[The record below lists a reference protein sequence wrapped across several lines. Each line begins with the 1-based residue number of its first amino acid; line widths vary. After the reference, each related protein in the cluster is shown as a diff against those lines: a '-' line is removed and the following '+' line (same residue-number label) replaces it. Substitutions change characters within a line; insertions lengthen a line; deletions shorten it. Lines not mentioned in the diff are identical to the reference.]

1 MLIKTND
8 LEALTDYLTEI
19 NGLTTPVRGPKPWL
33 AVEGEHFRRRYVS
46 DLRLESNGSGPGWR
60 RSWKERSAAGAPNKT
75 GMCKKTN
82 G

>member
-33 AVEGEHFRRRYVS
+33 AVEGEYFRRRYVS
-46 DLRLESNGSGPGWR
+46 DLRLEAILEGKVRGWCSEQNR
-60 RSWKERSAAGAPNKT
+60 NV
-75 GMCKKTN
+75 
-82 G
+82 